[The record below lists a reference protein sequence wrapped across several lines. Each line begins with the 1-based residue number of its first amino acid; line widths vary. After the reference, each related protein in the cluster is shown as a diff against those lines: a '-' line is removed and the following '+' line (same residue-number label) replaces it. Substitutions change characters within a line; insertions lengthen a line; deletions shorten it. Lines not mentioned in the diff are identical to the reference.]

1 MAQAIRHGYSMPL
14 DKHTPYYTINPR
26 QNHVI
31 RAKNQVLQVISGLAW
46 ISYNGKDVIL
56 KKGEAITLTKGGDAV
71 IMVSGLFGKPV
82 QYTLRD

>member
-1 MAQAIRHGYSMPL
+1 MAQAISRIKSMPI
-14 DKHTPYYTINPR
+14 DTHTPYYTLKPR

-31 RAKNQVLQVISGLAW
+31 RANNQVLQVLSGLAW
-46 ISYNGKDVIL
+46 ISQNGEDFIL
-56 KKGEAITLTKGGDAV
+56 KGGDAV

>member
-1 MAQAIRHGYSMPL
+1 MAQAIKRIQSMPI
-14 DKHTPYYTINPR
+14 DKHTPYYTIKPR

-46 ISYNGKDVIL
+46 ISQNGEDFIL
-56 KKGEAITLTKGGDAV
+56 KKGDAITLTKGGDAI
-71 IMVSGLFGKPV
+71 IMVSGLFGKSV